1 MKFKKQKIILE
12 SKSWR
17 GWKFRKHACIF
28 ILSHEPLLASYF
40 VCGHTIIESQPL
52 NEYQLVFFP
61 LFFDEDNS

>member
-1 MKFKKQKIILE
+1 
-12 SKSWR
+12 
-17 GWKFRKHACIF
+17 
-28 ILSHEPLLASYF
+28 LLASYF